1 LHREYGRAPRGQKIY
16 QDVAGSRRGRTSILA
31 AYDREKLVAPILFD
45 GSCNSDVFN
54 EWLEKYFL
62 PTIQEGSVLIFDN
75 ASFHKSAETLEI
87 IEKFNCELIFLPTY
101 SPDLNPIEHK
111 WPQLKTIVRKTLPY
125 AEDKID
131 SICNAVLM
139 LL

>member
-1 LHREYGRAPRGQKIY
+1 MEEPRERIY
-16 QDVAGSRRGRTSILA
+16 QNVSGSRRGRTSILA
-31 AYDREKLVAPILFD
+31 AYDSDKLVAPILFE

-62 PTIQEGSVLIFDN
+62 PAIKEGSVLIFDN

-87 IEKFNCELIFLPTY
+87 IESFNCELIFLPTY

-111 WPQLKTIVRKTLPY
+111 WSQTKTIVRKELPN
-125 AEDKID
+125 AENKVD

-139 LL
+139 LC